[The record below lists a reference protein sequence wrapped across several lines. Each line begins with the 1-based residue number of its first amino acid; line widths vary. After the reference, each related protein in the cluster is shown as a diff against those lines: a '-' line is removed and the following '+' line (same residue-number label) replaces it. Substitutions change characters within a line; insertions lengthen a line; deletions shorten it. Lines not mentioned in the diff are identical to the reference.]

1 MQWYFSKGGTQMG
14 PVSLDELRA
23 KIASGEVTGAD
34 MVWREGFSDWKPA
47 SDVPE
52 LAVLRVAPQPMAV
65 SPQPGVPS
73 QASPYHPP
81 SATAYSQ
88 DMLIPNYLWQSIVV
102 TIFCCW
108 PLGIPAIV
116 YAAKVDGMKARG
128 DIQGAVAASN
138 SAKTWCWVAFGSWL
152 VLIAIYIVIMVFV
165 GFSSFTSN

>member
-34 MVWREGFSDWKPA
+34 MVWREGFPDWKRIG
-47 SDVPE
+47 DVPE
-52 LAVLRVAPQPMAV
+52 LGISSAAAQPMTMT
-65 SPQPGVPS
+65 PQAGVPS

-81 SATAYSQ
+81 AATAYSQ
-88 DMLIPNYLWQSIVV
+88 GMLIPNYLWQSIVV

-128 DIQGAVAASN
+128 DIQGAITASN
-138 SAKTWCWVAFGSWL
+138 NAKTWCWVALGAWL
-152 VLIAIYIVIMVFV
+152 VLIVVYIAFAVLV
-165 GFSSFTSN
+165 GFSSYSTN

>member
-23 KIASGEVTGAD
+23 KIAAGEVTGAD
-34 MVWREGFSDWKPA
+34 MVWREGFPDWKRIA
-47 SDVPE
+47 DVPE
-52 LAVLRVAPQPMAV
+52 LGISPAAAQPMTMAPQA
-65 SPQPGVPS
+65 GLPS

-81 SATAYSQ
+81 ATTAYSQ
-88 DMLIPNYLWQSIVV
+88 GMLIPNYLWQSIVV

-128 DIQGAVAASN
+128 DIQGAITASN
-138 SAKTWCWVAFGSWL
+138 NAKTWCWVAFGAWL
-152 VLIAIYIVIMVFV
+152 VLIVVYIAFAVLV
-165 GFSSFTSN
+165 GFSSYSTN